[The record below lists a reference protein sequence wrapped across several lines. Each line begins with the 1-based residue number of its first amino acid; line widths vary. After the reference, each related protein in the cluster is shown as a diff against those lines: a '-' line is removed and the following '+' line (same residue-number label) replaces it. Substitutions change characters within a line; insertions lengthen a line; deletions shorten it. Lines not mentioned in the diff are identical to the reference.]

1 MIDNNAL
8 ESARTLLLESNATCV
23 IMTDGEPIVSFERGV
38 KPLLALIDAGR
49 DVSGCVAA
57 DKVVGKA
64 AAMLYVLLGVSEIY
78 ASVISDLALKTF
90 SESNIR
96 VSYGERV
103 PMIRNRTN
111 TGFCPM
117 EQATRDI
124 ENPEDALGAI
134 RITLKALSAS
144 AK

>member
-1 MIDNNAL
+1 
-8 ESARTLLLESNATCV
+8 
-23 IMTDGEPIVSFERGV
+23 
-38 KPLLALIDAGR
+38 
-49 DVSGCVAA
+49 
-57 DKVVGKA
+57 
-64 AAMLYVLLGVSEIY
+64 MLYVLLGVSEIY

-90 SESNIR
+90 SKSNIR